1 MSIGL
6 RSGPAGGLDPGELA
20 AAAVMASVCVG
31 LVVLGSVVPHAGPLQ
46 FAAVVPFGIVAHRH
60 RVRALI
66 ASLVAAA
73 FIAALV
79 LGVGSAVGLAVCAA
93 LGGLVGQ
100 LKRRGRG
107 VGTVVVAAA
116 VLAPLA
122 AVGLDLL
129 LLVFAPYRRLLLQ
142 SVQSTLRGLSSTLH
156 QFGPL
161 GSVGS
166 WLDQAGTFFASHWA
180 GSVAVV
186 VLIATPAALLVS
198 WLLIGEVLERLR
210 WVAASDLSKLVPG
223 RDELSRRPAP
233 LPVDLRGV
241 SVRYGAVEALTA
253 VDLRVSVGQFIAVVG
268 DNGSGKSTLARLL
281 AGVQPTA
288 GMVERGGPVGLGR
301 SGGTALIGQRPDAQV
316 LGLRVADDVVWGLP
330 TEHGADVEDLLATV
344 GLAGMATR
352 DTSSLSGGEL
362 QRLAVAAALARRP
375 RLLISD
381 ESTAMIDPAGRRE
394 LTRLFAELP
403 RRWPMTVVHITHNDD
418 EVAAAD
424 RVVRLETGRVVS
436 DFLATSQARP
446 VPPPSTQ
453 SPVQPPELTSVPVPG
468 TPVGAA
474 ATEGLRLRSVG
485 HSYAYRTVWEHRA
498 LDAITLSIQPGE
510 GVLVVGENG
519 SGKSTLAWV
528 LAGLIRPTQ
537 GACLL
542 GESPT
547 HRRRGVVGIGFQ
559 HARLQLQRPTV
570 ATDIADAAG
579 WLQGMSR
586 QLGRRAALGG
596 ELEGRVAAALA
607 AVGLDPALAGRS
619 IEELSGGQQRRVAV
633 AGLLARRARV
643 LVLDEPLAGLDA
655 PSRSALVALLAEL
668 RERDGLTLIVVTH
681 DPEPLSPVCPR
692 TVRLDHG
699 RVTGDAVTLSS
710 PRVPQSEAA

>member
-1 MSIGL
+1 
-6 RSGPAGGLDPGELA
+6 
-20 AAAVMASVCVG
+20 MASVCVG

-46 FAAVVPFGIVAHRH
+46 LAAVVPFGIVAHRH

-79 LGVGSAVGLAVCAA
+79 IGVGSAVGLALCAA

-107 VGTVVVAAA
+107 VGTVLFSAA

-122 AVGLDLL
+122 AAGLDLL
-129 LLVFAPYRRLLLQ
+129 LLVFGPYRRLLLQ

-156 QFGPL
+156 QLGPL

-166 WLDQAGTFFASHWA
+166 WLDQAGKAFASHWA

-210 WVAASDLSKLVPG
+210 WVAASDLSTLVPG
-223 RDELSRRPAP
+223 PDELSRVPAP
-233 LPVDLRGV
+233 LPVELRGV
-241 SVRYGAVEALTA
+241 SVRYGAVEALRA
-253 VDLRVSVGQFIAVVG
+253 VDLTVSVGQFIAVVG

-281 AGVQPTA
+281 AGVQPTG
-288 GMVERGGPVGLGR
+288 GMVTRDGPVGLGL

-330 TEHGADVEDLLATV
+330 TEHGVDVEDLLATV
-344 GLAGMATR
+344 GLAGMGTR
-352 DTSSLSGGEL
+352 DTASLSGGQL

-424 RVVRLETGRVVS
+424 RVVRLQTGRVVA
-436 DFLATSQARP
+436 DFVATSQARP
-446 VPPPSTQ
+446 VPEPGT
-453 SPVQPPELTSVPVPG
+453 QPPELKSIPIPG
-468 TPVGAA
+468 RPAGAP
-474 ATEGLRLRSVG
+474 ATEGLRLRDVG
-485 HSYAYRTVWEHRA
+485 HSYAHGTVWEHRA
-498 LDAITLSIQPGE
+498 LGAVTLSIQPGE

-528 LAGLIRPTQ
+528 LAGLIRPTH

-570 ATDIADAAG
+570 ATEIADAAG

-586 QLGRRAALGG
+586 QLRRRAAHSG

-607 AVGLDPALAGRS
+607 VVGLDPALAGRS

-633 AGLLARRARV
+633 AGLLARRTRV

-681 DPEPLSPVCPR
+681 DPEPLTPVCPR

-699 RVTGDAVTLSS
+699 RVIGDAVTLSS